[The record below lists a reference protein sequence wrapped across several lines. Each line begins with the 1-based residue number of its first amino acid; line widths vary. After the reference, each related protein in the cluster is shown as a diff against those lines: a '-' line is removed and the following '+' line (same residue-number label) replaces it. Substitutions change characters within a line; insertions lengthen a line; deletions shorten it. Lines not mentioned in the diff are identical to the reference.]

1 MLGRGRC
8 DVRADPGGQTPVPP
22 PGTRHPEGDAA
33 VNLISFRSVRFRNVL
48 DSGPIDVDPRV
59 TCLVGKNESGKTN
72 ILHALHA
79 LNPALNDRSFDEQQY
94 PRWLQKE
101 HQRSGEY
108 EAASPISATFE
119 LTDEETEG
127 IGARFGEGV
136 LLAKQWTLSVRYDN
150 TRTFEVE
157 LDEAVACRSFMSQ
170 YDIDGDAETLDE
182 LRDQLTQLSGERGS
196 HKDGSSEPTPAAL
209 AAEQA
214 KMDLDSR
221 YPESIAQAV
230 HDHLAA
236 LLPRFFHFDEYSEL
250 AGRTDIGPLVEA
262 LRSNSESELDDS
274 QRTALALLKLGF
286 ATDELVNPD
295 YEKRSG
301 EMEAVAADLTRQVR
315 RYWHQN
321 DHLRLKID
329 IEPTAEV
336 RPDGSGVQLLQLRV
350 EDDRHY
356 FTNNLDVRSS
366 GFRWFISF
374 LAAFKEFYSDNS
386 VIVLLDEP
394 ALALHARAQ
403 RDFLDFIEETLGDS
417 HQVVYT
423 THSPFMVDARH
434 LERVRIVEDLGP
446 DEGTRVSSRLV
457 SKDPDTLSPLQG
469 LLGHDIAQHL
479 FNGPDNLVVEGLA
492 DYTYLTVMSDV
503 LREKDRTYLDP
514 RWRVVPAGGMAMM
527 PAAAALLGNQ
537 LDITVVLT
545 GDSLL
550 SQRLDGVLDEGV
562 LNSTRIL
569 GLPSMVGVG
578 GAGFEDLFFPEDYVV
593 IYNATFGSSLD
604 ISQLPDNGE
613 SITERIRLI
622 EGEFNRN
629 DAANWFLGHRK
640 TATFVLRPTTLDR
653 FESLFQSINQTLP

>member
-1 MLGRGRC
+1 M
-8 DVRADPGGQTPVPP
+8 
-22 PGTRHPEGDAA
+22 
-33 VNLISFRSVRFRNVL
+33 NLISFRSVRFRNIL
-48 DSGPIDVDPRV
+48 DSCTIDVDPRV

-136 LLAKQWTLSVRYDN
+136 LLAKQWSLSVHYDN
-150 TRTFEVE
+150 VRTFDVE
-157 LDEAVACRSFMSQ
+157 IDEAAACRAFSSQ
-170 YDIDGDAETLDE
+170 YDLGADSESLDE
-182 LRDQLTQLSGERGS
+182 LRSHLAHLAGETGVQKSGTG
-196 HKDGSSEPTPAAL
+196 EPTPAAL
-209 AAEQA
+209 AARQA
-214 KMDLDSR
+214 ELDLDNL
-221 YPESIAQAV
+221 YPESIVQAV
-230 HDHLAA
+230 QEHLSA
-236 LLPRFFHFDEYSEL
+236 LVPRFFHFDEYSEL
-250 AGRTDIGPLVEA
+250 MGRTDIGPLVDA
-262 LRSNSESELDDS
+262 LHSNSESELDDS
-274 QRTALALLKLGF
+274 QRTALALLRLGF

-329 IEPTAEV
+329 IEPTADV
-336 RPDGSGVQLLQLRV
+336 RADGTSVQLLQLRV

-374 LAAFKEFYSDNS
+374 LAAFKEFYSDKS
-386 VIVLLDEP
+386 IIVLLDEP

-403 RDFLDFIEETLGDS
+403 RDFLDFIEDTLADS

-434 LERVRIVEDLGP
+434 LERVRVVEDLGP
-446 DEGTRVSSRLV
+446 DEGTKVSSQLV
-457 SKDPDTLSPLQG
+457 SRDPDTLSPLQG

-479 FNGPDNLVVEGLA
+479 FSGPDNLIVEGLA

-503 LREKDRTYLDP
+503 LREKDRMHLDP
-514 RWRVVPAGGMAMM
+514 RWRAVPAGGMAAM
-527 PAAAALLGNQ
+527 PAAAALFGNQ
-537 LDITVVLT
+537 LDATVVLN
-545 GDSLL
+545 GDSIMA
-550 SQRLDGVLDEGV
+550 QRLDGLDDEG
-562 LNSTRIL
+562 LLSATRII
-569 GLPSMVGVG
+569 GLASIAGIG
-578 GAGFEDLFFPEDYVV
+578 GAAFEDLFYPEDYVLV
-593 IYNATFGSSLD
+593 YNAAFGSSLD
-604 ISQLPDNGE
+604 MDQVPDDAE
-613 SITERIRLI
+613 CITERIRRI
-622 EGEFNRN
+622 DGDFNRN
-629 DAANWFLGHRK
+629 DVANWFLGHRK

-653 FESLFQSINQTLP
+653 FESLFQLINQTLA